1 MSRVDDLARMP
12 GRASSTRMTVEGD
25 VAFQRLYVSR
35 RAALADLC
43 CGIMEKVAVV
53 GCGGSGK
60 SHVARELG
68 KILGAP
74 VTHLDAT
81 FYDDQWNALPADEF
95 TRLQRR
101 LVAQPR
107 WVIDGNYNSTL
118 QVRLEA
124 CDTVVLMDVSTVA
137 ALYGILSRQIRHG
150 AGHQGNGVHNRITW
164 NVITYMAT
172 YRRKMRPRVMA
183 KIEEFAA
190 GGADVV
196 LLSTRRGA
204 RRWLREVAAEQPPSQ
219 SR

>member
-1 MSRVDDLARMP
+1 MN
-12 GRASSTRMTVEGD
+12 
-25 VAFQRLYVSR
+25 
-35 RAALADLC
+35 
-43 CGIMEKVAVV
+43 KVAIV

-74 VTHLDAT
+74 VTHLDAA
-81 FYDDQWNALPADEF
+81 FYDNAWNPLPMDKF
-95 TRLQRR
+95 TELQRD

-124 CDTVVLMDVSTVA
+124 CDTVVLMDVSTWA
-137 ALYGILSRQIRHG
+137 ALYGIFSRQIRHG
-150 AGHQGNGVHNRITW
+150 AGHKGNGVHNRIHW
-164 NVITYMAT
+164 GVIKYVAT

-190 GGADVV
+190 GRADVV
-196 LLSTRRGA
+196 LLANRRMT
-204 RRWLREVAAEQPPSQ
+204 RRWLRKVAAEQS
-219 SR
+219 